1 MKVLVF
7 SLTCFAL
14 AFIIQLVF
22 WKIYMPQ
29 RQIKTLLL
37 LFFCILVVEMFVL
50 WSAPSSFTFV
60 RLSAPGSIWEYLHI
74 CMFFVSLL
82 LAYMITYTALEADS
96 PSLVMVMT
104 IGSAGPE
111 GLDKKKFDRLMSD
124 DTLIVPRIEDL
135 VLDKMVY
142 MDGDKYRLTPKG
154 VLMARI
160 FVFYRKLLG
169 APKGG

>member
-1 MKVLVF
+1 
-7 SLTCFAL
+7 
-14 AFIIQLVF
+14 
-22 WKIYMPQ
+22 
-29 RQIKTLLL
+29 
-37 LFFCILVVEMFVL
+37 
-50 WSAPSSFTFV
+50 
-60 RLSAPGSIWEYLHI
+60 
-74 CMFFVSLL
+74 MFFVSLL